1 MYKPQKPKNPKD
13 LRKANVLE
21 SLKDIGGGATD
32 SLSRDLLKETTR
44 NFFEQLVGAREQN
57 YSGEIVPGETV
68 ELNEVFSGT
77 REEKKK
83 ARVQI
88 SLARSLFEE
97 EKVRTEKR
105 TNQLRLQLHALMQE
119 VYSLAQSTQG
129 LGEAVEV
136 ASMQAPVNPG
146 IYHVSF
152 FEKLL
157 SFMKSFRK
165 RIENASLWLNTTNS
179 RAEKKNFWST
189 YKKHGSKFLLSPDH
203 YLQRSAG

>member
-1 MYKPQKPKNPKD
+1 MYKPSKPKNIKD
-13 LRKANVLE
+13 IRKANVLE
-21 SLKDIGGGATD
+21 SLKDISGGATD
-32 SLSRDLLKETTR
+32 SLRNDLLKETTR

-57 YSGEIVPGETV
+57 YSGEITPGETV
-68 ELNEVFSGT
+68 ELTEVFSGKS
-77 REEKKK
+77 EEKKK

-88 SLARSLFEE
+88 SLERSLFEE
-97 EKVRTEKR
+97 EKLRTDKR
-105 TNQLRLQLHALMQE
+105 TNELRLQLHALMQE
-119 VYSLAQSTQG
+119 VFALAQSTQG
-129 LGEAVEV
+129 LGEATEV

-146 IYHVSF
+146 VYHVSF

-165 RIENASLWLNTTNS
+165 RIENAALWLNATNS
-179 RAEKKNFWST
+179 RAEKKNFWSI

>member
-77 REEKKK
+77 GEEKKK

-88 SLARSLFEE
+88 SLERNLFEE

-105 TNQLRLQLHALMQE
+105 TNELRLQLHALMQE

-157 SFMKSFRK
+157 TFMKSFRK
-165 RIENASLWLNTTNS
+165 RVENASLWLNTTNS
-179 RAEKKNFWST
+179 RAEKKNYWST